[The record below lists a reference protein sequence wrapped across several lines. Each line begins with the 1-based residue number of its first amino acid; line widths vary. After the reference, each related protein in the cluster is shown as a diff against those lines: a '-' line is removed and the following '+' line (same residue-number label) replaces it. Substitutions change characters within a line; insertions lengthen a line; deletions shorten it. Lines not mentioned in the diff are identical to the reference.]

1 MEDHPG
7 ENRSVEQTASQGAGM
22 EPQSLDRIRFVTR
35 HFNELQGLREGVP
48 HGLRLLGLGALMF
61 FPNLWTALL
70 CTAVLLAS
78 SFLRRGSA
86 AYYRRLF
93 GEVESAPLAGGRP
106 VPLSLFSSAGPVPQ
120 PLSNPP
126 QRRFSG
132 QQWSVLTG
140 AVLLY
145 LAVRAVSPAAAVL
158 TDDSAQDPW
167 LQLNAP
173 VVETFVNGGPVSQ
186 TAAPGS
192 LLLQAVYVLFGAFLL
207 GVWLRREHRL
217 SQSHYLVLGAL
228 LLALAL
234 FGASLG
240 FVTPALWKLGI
251 ARIEAFV
258 LPPVA
263 HLWMALILCGAALI
277 LAGLL
282 DHWQLAR
289 VLGRPA
295 EEPS

>member
-1 MEDHPG
+1 MD
-7 ENRSVEQTASQGAGM
+7 
-22 EPQSLDRIRFVTR
+22 QSLDRIRFVTR

-48 HGLRLLGLGALMF
+48 LGLGLLGLGALMF
-61 FPNLWTALL
+61 FPDLWTGLL
-70 CTAVLLAS
+70 CTALLLAS

-86 AYYRRLF
+86 TYYRRLF
-93 GEVESAPLAGGRP
+93 GEVESAPLDGGRP
-106 VPLSLFSSAGPVPQ
+106 VPVSLFSPAGPDPQ
-120 PLSNPP
+120 PLSEQP

-132 QQWSVLTG
+132 QQWRVLTG

-145 LAVRAVSPAAAVL
+145 LVLRAVSPAAAVQ

-167 LQLNAP
+167 LQLDTP
-173 VVETFVNGGPVSQ
+173 VVEISYPAGALSLTT
-186 TAAPGS
+186 TAGS
-192 LLLQAVYVLFGAFLL
+192 VLLQASYVLFGAFLL

-217 SQSHYLVLGAL
+217 SQSHYLVLGSL

-240 FVTPALWKLGI
+240 FVMPALWKLGI